1 MPFNEE
7 GEETEFY
14 LSLQEESMGTQL
26 LFFYGPLLKDALM
39 LINMQDFLVVIR
51 TCVWYN
57 IFTESTHD
65 RVVTSRVYEYR
76 IAGIHRKGGDADDGL

>member
-26 LFFYGPLLKDALM
+26 LFFYGPLLKDAFE
-39 LINMQDFLVVIR
+39 NGIR
-51 TCVWYN
+51 T
-57 IFTESTHD
+57 IMES
-65 RVVTSRVYEYR
+65 
-76 IAGIHRKGGDADDGL
+76 I